1 MQCRQTIDFCRNLP
15 WIPVSLTE
23 LSPEYGDN
31 VMLLSNRWMSDC
43 AKSEG
48 RRADT
53 GAALHTEPPT
63 ERLGLGPSRL
73 SFSGS
78 VDVIMHHP

>member
-1 MQCRQTIDFCRNLP
+1 
-15 WIPVSLTE
+15 
-23 LSPEYGDN
+23 
-31 VMLLSNRWMSDC
+31 MLLSNRWMSDC